1 MNFTWPIVPPP
12 FSSRGQLFTAKLPS
26 GRPHQ
31 ALDMGT
37 GGNAVLAPAGGTV
50 TINATTKDSR
60 GRVLYIDH
68 GEGYVTRYYHLDTS
82 LVKRLQ
88 PVSQGQQIAVVGRS
102 GLPKNNPHLHFMVF
116 YNGSAIDPQTV
127 LPPRGMGF
135 GDSIL
140 YAIERPWGAP
150 SMYSDLFEPP
160 ISGQI
165 SVGDGSYRS
174 RRRARKDVI
183 LGLGAE
189 TLLYES
195 EDRGPTIP
203 VSEALTL
210 YPGTRA
216 RVTFYGQDWETISE
230 EEMALEQ
237 ELEAEFSEDLD
248 DILNEDGLYDEDT
261 GEEMGGGGGLLIG
274 LGLVAIGLIVFL
286 KRGT

>member
-1 MNFTWPIVPPP
+1 MNFTWPIIPPP

-37 GGNAVLAPAGGTV
+37 GGNAVLAPASGTV
-50 TINATTKDSR
+50 TVNAITKDSR

-68 GEGYVTRYYHLDTS
+68 GEGYVTQYYHLDSS
-82 LVKRLQ
+82 LVKRHQ

-102 GLPKNNPHLHFMVF
+102 GLPKNNPHLHFMVI
-116 YNGSAIDPQTV
+116 YNGSPIDPQTV
-127 LPPRGMGF
+127 LPPRESVSGF
-135 GDSIL
+135 GSDIL

-150 SMYSDLFEPP
+150 SMYNDLFAPP

-189 TLLYES
+189 TLLYEN
-195 EDRGPTIP
+195 EGMGPTIP

-216 RVTFYGQDWETISE
+216 RATFQTFGQDE
-230 EEMALEQ
+230 EDEPGFWDTVL
-237 ELEAEFSEDLD
+237 FSEDTD
-248 DILNEDGLYDEDT
+248 DIFNEDGLYDEDT
-261 GEEMGGGGGLLIG
+261 GEDVGGGGGSGLLIG
-274 LGLVAIGLIVFL
+274 LGLVVIGLFVFFR
-286 KRGT
+286 RG